1 MPAVSKAQ
9 QRFMG
14 MCAHDPQ
21 HAYGKCPSPAVA
33 RDFAK
38 TKHQGL
44 PEHKAQ
50 ARSRPSRSEPS

>member
-21 HAYGKCPSPAVA
+21 HASGKCPAPAIA
-33 RDFAK
+33 REFAS
-38 TKHQGL
+38 TKHAGL
-44 PEHKAQ
+44 PERKK
-50 ARSRPSRSEPS
+50 PKK